1 MMMRKQIDFPPYTE
15 AEVKQIMEDGSLL
28 CDLCG
33 ERLFDDQGPQA
44 WIYTDT
50 GILFPPDSEILSLTD
65 DERRQIDEEYN
76 RNEMT
81 PAELE
86 AERVA
91 QQEKEMLIQTDF
103 SEIDPGFFV
112 KI

>member
-15 AEVKQIMEDGSLL
+15 AEIKQIMEDGSLL
-28 CDLCG
+28 CDLYG

-65 DERRQIDEEYN
+65 DERRQIDAEYN
-76 RNEMT
+76 RNEQIL
-81 PAELE
+81 AALIESFE
-86 AERVA
+86 A
-91 QQEKEMLIQTDF
+91 QQEEEVRNLADF